1 MATTPDEPT
10 PTPSSE
16 KDLVAAV
23 YEQLRAIARKRMA
36 NERPEHTLQA
46 TALVNEA
53 LVRLGVG
60 RDTDWSSR
68 SRFLRAAAVSMR
80 RILIDHARDRGRL
93 RRAGSRTRLPLTV
106 VDLASA
112 YDFEETMALE
122 EALRSL
128 EERDPRAAEVV
139 ELRFF
144 AGLSFE
150 EVAETLGTSVRTA
163 KRDWTVARAWLHARL
178 GRERDE
184 T

>member
-1 MATTPDEPT
+1 MPDASTPA
-10 PTPSSE
+10 PSSE
-16 KDLVAAV
+16 EDLLAVV

-36 NERPEHTLQA
+36 NERREHTLQA

-60 RDTDWSSR
+60 REPSWKSR
-68 SRFLRAAAVSMR
+68 SRFLRAAAESMR

-93 RRAGSRTRLPLTV
+93 RRAGSRARLPLTV
-106 VDLASA
+106 VDLATA
-112 YDFEETMALE
+112 YDFEEIMALE

-139 ELRFF
+139 KLRFH

-150 EVAETLGTSVRTA
+150 EVAEALGTSVRTA
-163 KRDWTVARAWLHARL
+163 KRDWTVARAWLYARL
-178 GRERDE
+178 GRARDE

>member
-1 MATTPDEPT
+1 MSDAPT
-10 PTPSSE
+10 PAPSSE
-16 KDLVAAV
+16 EDLVAAV

-60 RDTDWSSR
+60 REQGWGSK
-68 SRFLRAAAVSMR
+68 SRFLRAAAESMR

-93 RRAGSRTRLPLTV
+93 QRAGSRKHLPLTV

-112 YDFEETMALE
+112 YDFEETMALD

-139 ELRFF
+139 KLRFF

-150 EVAETLGTSVRTA
+150 EVAEAQGSSVRTA

-178 GRERDE
+178 GQARDE

>member
-1 MATTPDEPT
+1 MPDAPT
-10 PTPSSE
+10 PAPFSE
-16 KDLVAAV
+16 EELVAAV
-23 YEQLRAIARKRMA
+23 YEQLRAIARRRMA
-36 NERPEHTLQA
+36 GERREHTLQA

-53 LVRLGVG
+53 LLRLGVG
-60 RDTDWSSR
+60 SARGWGSR
-68 SRFLRAAAVSMR
+68 SRFLRAAAESMR
-80 RILIDHARDRGRL
+80 RVLIDHARDRGRL

-106 VDLASA
+106 VDLATA
-112 YDFEETMALE
+112 YDFEEIMALE

-139 ELRFF
+139 KLRFF

-150 EVAETLGTSVRTA
+150 EVAESLGTSVRTA

-178 GRERDE
+178 AGARDE

>member
-1 MATTPDEPT
+1 MSWQVSGELTRGCGAQSRHPRGGEPI
-10 PTPSSE
+10 
-16 KDLVAAV
+16 D
-23 YEQLRAIARKRMA
+23 QGA
-36 NERPEHTLQA
+36 N
-46 TALVNEA
+46 ALNGQ
-53 LVRLGVG
+53 RLGLPHG
-60 RDTDWSSR
+60 
-68 SRFLRAAAVSMR
+68 
-80 RILIDHARDRGRL
+80 ARDRGRL

-106 VDLASA
+106 VDLGTS
-112 YDFEETMALE
+112 YDFEEIMALD

-150 EVAETLGTSVRTA
+150 EIAEALGTSVRTA

-178 GRERDE
+178 GPASREE

>member
-1 MATTPDEPT
+1 MDPSSDAEKPA
-10 PTPSSE
+10 PSSE
-16 KDLVAAV
+16 EELVAAL
-23 YEQLRAIARKRMA
+23 YEQLRAIARRRMA
-36 NERPEHTLQA
+36 SERPGHTLEA
-46 TALVNEA
+46 TALVHEA

-60 RDTDWSSR
+60 RDRDWGSR
-68 SRFLRAAAVSMR
+68 TRFLRAAAESMR

-93 RRAGSRTRLPLTV
+93 RRAGSRRRLPLTV
-106 VDLASA
+106 VDLAID

-128 EERDPRAAEVV
+128 EVRDPRAAEVV

-150 EVAETLGTSVRTA
+150 EVAEALGTSVRTA

-178 GRERDE
+178 GRAHDE